1 MDELGGVLAGIL
13 LLLGAPHLADG
24 VVQGHQLAHGA
35 SQVLHSVPVGQASVQ
50 GAEGLLSLVVAPH
63 QELKVLQDLGQGHLG
78 LRAKVIDLLGL
89 HRCHIRTESLAVGLD
104 VEQSVVRPLHYLVD
118 LGQLTVHGLPIGGC
132 NITQ

>member
-50 GAEGLLSLVVAPH
+50 GAEGLLSLVVAP
-63 QELKVLQDLGQGHLG
+63 QSNGDTSGVSEPCDGERRFLKTG
-78 LRAKVIDLLGL
+78 AFF
-89 HRCHIRTESLAVGLD
+89 S
-104 VEQSVVRPLHYLVD
+104 
-118 LGQLTVHGLPIGGC
+118 
-132 NITQ
+132 